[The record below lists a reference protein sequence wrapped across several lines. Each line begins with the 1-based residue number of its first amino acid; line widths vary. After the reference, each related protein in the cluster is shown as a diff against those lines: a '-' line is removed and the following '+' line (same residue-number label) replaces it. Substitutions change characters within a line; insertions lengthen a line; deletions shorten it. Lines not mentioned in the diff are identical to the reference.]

1 MPADSPGTSP
11 AVVVSATLSVTSM
24 LTALTALFRAARW
37 AGVMEARGDALTA
50 ALEQSRR
57 DQTARLDEIRE
68 DVREIRAII
77 LSSHNYPDRRKPA

>member
-1 MPADSPGTSP
+1 MPAEASGTSP

-37 AGVMEARGDALTA
+37 AGVMEARGDAMTA
-50 ALEQSRR
+50 ALEQARQ
-57 DQTARLDEIRE
+57 DQTARLDEIRQ

-77 LSSHNYPDRRKPA
+77 LSSQPYDRRSPA

>member
-1 MPADSPGTSP
+1 MPAEATGTSP

-37 AGVMEARGDALTA
+37 AGVMEARGDAMTA
-50 ALEQSRR
+50 ALEQARK

-77 LSSHNYPDRRKPA
+77 LSSQPFDRRSAA

>member
-1 MPADSPGTSP
+1 MPAEASGTSP

-37 AGVMEARGDALTA
+37 AGVMEARGDAMTA
-50 ALEQSRR
+50 ALEQARK

-77 LSSHNYPDRRKPA
+77 LSSQPYDRRSPA

>member
-1 MPADSPGTSP
+1 MPAEASGTSP

-37 AGVMEARGDALTA
+37 AGVMEARGDAMTA
-50 ALEQSRR
+50 ALEQARK

-77 LSSHNYPDRRKPA
+77 LSSQPFDRRSAA